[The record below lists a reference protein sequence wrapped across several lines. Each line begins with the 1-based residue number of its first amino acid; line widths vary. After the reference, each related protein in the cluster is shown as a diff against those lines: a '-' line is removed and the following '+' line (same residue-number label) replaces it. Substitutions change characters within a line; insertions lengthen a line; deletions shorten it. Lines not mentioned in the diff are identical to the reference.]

1 VPRPNLHEV
10 TNAIVTSWSRDTCYA
25 TKGFIDRGRPND
37 HSRGQCGPTALVLQD
52 WLGGELLVA
61 EVFVNDLADGVHYW
75 NRLSDDTEV
84 DLTSDQF
91 LSDET
96 VGEAKVI
103 ARPAEMPTRG
113 REQYLLLR
121 DRVITLLG
129 RPEV

>member
-1 VPRPNLHEV
+1 
-10 TNAIVTSWSRDTCYA
+10 
-25 TKGFIDRGRPND
+25 
-37 HSRGQCGPTALVLQD
+37 
-52 WLGGELLVA
+52 LGGDLLVA

-84 DLTSDQF
+84 DVTRGQF

-96 VGEAKVI
+96 VGDAKVV
-103 ARPAEMPTRG
+103 ARPAEMPRRG